1 MNYLL
6 PIMDRSN
13 QHPHRSGFRTIKI
26 TPIANGY
33 RIKRFSNYIAL
44 QSVRLEYLPNGFSK
58 AKVVTNK
65 NYVGIYSYTL
75 YFDNKGNEI
84 KAEST
89 REERK
94 IWLAMQST
102 TI

>member
-1 MNYLL
+1 MNHLL
-6 PIMDRSN
+6 PIMYRSN
-13 QHPHRSGFRTIKI
+13 QYPHRSGFKTIKI
-26 TPIANGY
+26 IPIANGY
-33 RIKRFSNYIAL
+33 RIKRFSNFIAL
-44 QSVRLEYLPNGFSK
+44 QSVKLEYLPNGFSK
-58 AKVVTNK
+58 AKVITNK
-65 NYVGIYSYTL
+65 NYSPIYSYTL

-84 KAEST
+84 KSTST